1 MDGRDCMFLER
12 SVPILTRITLIYSSR
27 NARTIISAS
36 RSAPAN
42 EDGAPPH
49 RPRAHSETATMAAQ
63 LIHLRFPPRSL
74 HSLSVP
80 LRCVGRDYKAY
91 TRLAAR
97 RLTAKWFP
105 KLRYALEEDCVSC
118 DVENSRG
125 WVSFLA
131 SPKLCACILL

>member
-1 MDGRDCMFLER
+1 VGSRKRGRRTAPPAARALGN
-12 SVPILTRITLIYSSR
+12 R
-27 NARTIISAS
+27 NHG
-36 RSAPAN
+36 RSAHPSPLPSA
-42 EDGAPPH
+42 
-49 RPRAHSETATMAAQ
+49 
-63 LIHLRFPPRSL
+63 
-74 HSLSVP
+74 LSVP